1 MRGSRLIVPTVL
13 VALLSLGA
21 GIAFQLWVH
30 ERTVDTQ
37 ASVGQRPAFT
47 LPAADGTLRDI
58 AEWDGKVLLVN
69 FWATWCPP
77 CRREIPLFIELQE
90 ELGARGLQVVGVAI
104 DEARKVAE
112 LANSLGVNYP
122 MLVGDTRAAEVSADY
137 GNDLGVLP
145 FTAIVDR
152 NGRVAHQHRGE
163 VTRDIAERLLL
174 PLL

>member
-1 MRGSRLIVPTVL
+1 MSRAQLILATIL
-13 VALLSLGA
+13 VAALGLGA
-21 GIAFQLWVH
+21 GLALQSWMHARPVEISPF
-30 ERTVDTQ
+30 ERPTF
-37 ASVGQRPAFT
+37 S
-47 LPAADGTLRDI
+47 LPTPDGTLRDI

-90 ELGARGLQVVGVAI
+90 ELGERGLQVVGVAI
-104 DEARKVAE
+104 DEAQKVAE
-112 LANSLGVNYP
+112 FAASLGINYP
-122 MLVGDTRAAEVSADY
+122 SLVGNAQATRVSTEY
-137 GNDLGVLP
+137 GNELGVLP

-152 NGRVAHQHRGE
+152 NGQIVHQHRGE